1 MVDNLEDRH
10 LPIGVN
16 FTIPSDEN
24 MTTKIKNKEGKKM
37 IIKESIKNQ
46 IEKFKERV
54 ISFAELYEQYSN
66 NNIALINEITS
77 RRGWSDLTASAQ
89 DDRKGTALA
98 SVKLEQ
104 DQTLR
109 NRQAQLEADID
120 AFDMEITAELF
131 KSITGSEKLKSL
143 AEKLGVSPELCNTLL
158 EDVAGLSNATD
169 ILSSQDSYTDLILR
183 KIMRDGGKDLSELQK
198 NYANER
204 INSEGSEDMQ
214 TYKYIKK
221 MLGFCKNQ
229 IVFVADSNI
238 RYLPDDLDKI
248 QISKMVKDALEKS
261 AV

>member
-1 MVDNLEDRH
+1 MDNVEDRR
-10 LPIGVN
+10 LPLGVN
-16 FTIPSDEN
+16 FTLPSDEN
-24 MTTKIKNKEGKKM
+24 MTTNLKPGGKM
-37 IIKESIKNQ
+37 VIKESIKNQ

-54 ISFAELYEQYSN
+54 ISFAELYEQYMN
-66 NNIALINEITS
+66 DNIAMINEITS
-77 RRGWSDLTASAQ
+77 RREWSDLTAEA
-89 DDRKGTALA
+89 KEKKKATALNDKKA
-98 SVKLEQ
+98 EQ

-109 NRQAQLEADID
+109 NRQATLEEDID
-120 AFDMEITAELF
+120 KFDCELTAELF
-131 KSITGSEKLKSL
+131 KSITGSEKLKNL
-143 AEKLGVSPELCNTLL
+143 ATKLGVSPELCNTLL

-169 ILSSQDSYTDLILR
+169 ILSSQNSYTDLILR